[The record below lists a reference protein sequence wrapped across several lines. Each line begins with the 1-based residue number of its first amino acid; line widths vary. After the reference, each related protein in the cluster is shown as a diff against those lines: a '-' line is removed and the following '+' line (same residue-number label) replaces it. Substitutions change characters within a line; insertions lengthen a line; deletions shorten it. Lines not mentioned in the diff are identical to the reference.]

1 MKIACWMI
9 LLVATLG
16 LGSVAKADDQASTP
30 DTFYG
35 RFQGSGF
42 THDPNAALF
51 GLGARDL
58 DVEIGPAEGGGFFVS
73 WTTVMQSPGDK
84 GSKTKSSK
92 VVFVPSGRPGIYTGR
107 PEGTTAAT
115 DGMSWAS
122 IGDRAMTV
130 RLLHILDDGT
140 YEVQTYQRSL
150 TDDGMFVFFRSDLD
164 GAVMKVVTAQLHK
177 AK

>member
-9 LLVATLG
+9 VLVAALG
-16 LGSVAKADDQASTP
+16 LGSVAKADQASTP
-30 DTFYG
+30 DAFYG
-35 RFQGSGF
+35 RYQGSGF

-73 WTTVMQSPGDK
+73 WTTVMQSPSDK

-107 PEGTTAAT
+107 AEGTTATT

-164 GAVMKVVTAQLHK
+164 GATMKVVTAQLRK

>member
-9 LLVATLG
+9 VLVAALG
-16 LGSVAKADDQASTP
+16 LSSVAKADQASTP
-30 DTFYG
+30 DAFYG
-35 RFQGSGF
+35 RFQGTGF

-58 DVEIGPAEGGGFFVS
+58 DVEIGPADGGGFFVS
-73 WTTVMQSPGDK
+73 WTTVMQTASDK

-107 PEGTTAAT
+107 SEGTAANE
-115 DGMSWAS
+115 GMSWAS

-130 RLLHILDDGT
+130 RLLHILDDGS

-164 GAVMKVVTAQLHK
+164 GAVMKVATAQLNK

>member
-9 LLVATLG
+9 VLVAALG
-16 LGSVAKADDQASTP
+16 LGSAAKADQASTP
-30 DTFYG
+30 DAFYG
-35 RFQGSGF
+35 HYQGTGI

-73 WTTVMQSPGDK
+73 WTTVMQSTGDK
-84 GSKTKSSK
+84 GAKTKSRK
-92 VVFVPSGRPGIYTGR
+92 VVFVPSDRPGIYA
-107 PEGTTAAT
+107 GTPAAT

-122 IGDRAMTV
+122 IGDGAMTV
-130 RLLHILDDGT
+130 RLLQILDNGT

-164 GAVMKVVTAQLHK
+164 GAVMKVVTAQLRK

>member
-9 LLVATLG
+9 VLVAALG
-16 LGSVAKADDQASTP
+16 LGGVANADQASTP
-30 DTFYG
+30 DAFYG
-35 RFQGSGF
+35 RYQGSGF

>member
-9 LLVATLG
+9 VLVAALG
-16 LGSVAKADDQASTP
+16 LGSAAKADQASTP
-30 DTFYG
+30 DAFYG
-35 RFQGSGF
+35 RFQGTGF

-58 DVEIGPAEGGGFFVS
+58 DVEIGPADGGGFFVS
-73 WTTVMQSPGDK
+73 WTTVMQTASDK

-107 PEGTTAAT
+107 AEGTAAN

-122 IGDRAMTV
+122 IGDRALTV
-130 RLLHILDDGT
+130 RLLRILDDGT

-164 GAVMKVVTAQLHK
+164 GAVMKVVTAQLRK

>member
-9 LLVATLG
+9 VLVAALG
-16 LGSVAKADDQASTP
+16 LGSVAKADQASAP
-30 DTFYG
+30 DAFYG
-35 RFQGSGF
+35 RFQGTGF
-42 THDPNAALF
+42 THDSNAALF

-107 PEGTTAAT
+107 SEGTAANE
-115 DGMSWAS
+115 GMSWAS

-130 RLLHILDDGT
+130 RLLHILDDGS

>member
-9 LLVATLG
+9 VLVAALG
-16 LGSVAKADDQASTP
+16 LGSVAKADQASTP
-30 DTFYG
+30 DAFYG
-35 RFQGSGF
+35 RFQGTGF

-58 DVEIGPAEGGGFFVS
+58 DVEIGPADGGGFFVS
-73 WTTVMQSPGDK
+73 WTTVMQSGGDK
-84 GSKTKSSK
+84 GAKTKSSK

-107 PEGTTAAT
+107 SEGTAANE
-115 DGMSWAS
+115 GMSWAS
-122 IGDRAMTV
+122 IGDGAMTV
-130 RLLHILDDGT
+130 RLLRILDDGT
-140 YEVQTYQRSL
+140 YEIQTYQRSL
-150 TDDGMFVFFRSDLD
+150 NDDGMFVFFRSDLD

>member
-9 LLVATLG
+9 VLVAALG
-16 LGSVAKADDQASTP
+16 LGSVARADQASTP
-30 DTFYG
+30 DAFYG
-35 RFQGSGF
+35 RYQGSGF

-51 GLGARDL
+51 GIGARDL
-58 DVEIGPAEGGGFFVS
+58 DVEIGPAEGGFFVA
-73 WTTVMQSPGDK
+73 WTTVMQSTGDK
-84 GSKTKSSK
+84 GAKSKSSR

-107 PEGTTAAT
+107 SDGTQAI
-115 DGMSWAS
+115 DDLSWAS
-122 IGDRAMTV
+122 IGDRALTV

-164 GAVMKVVTAQLHK
+164 GAVMKVVTAQLRK
-177 AK
+177 QAK

>member
-9 LLVATLG
+9 VLVAALG
-16 LGSVAKADDQASTP
+16 LGSVAKADQASTP
-30 DTFYG
+30 DAFYG
-35 RFQGSGF
+35 RFQGTGF

-58 DVEIGPAEGGGFFVS
+58 DVEIGPADGGGFFVS
-73 WTTVMQSPGDK
+73 WTTVMQSPSDK

-92 VVFVPSGRPGIYTGR
+92 VVFAPSGRPGIYTGR
-107 PEGTTAAT
+107 SEGTPANE
-115 DGMSWAS
+115 GMSWAS
-122 IGDRAMTV
+122 IGDRALTV
-130 RLLHILDDGT
+130 RLLHILDDGS
-140 YEVQTYQRSL
+140 YEIQTYQRSL